1 MKALADFLH
10 EDRYEAESI
19 ADTGDYEMEEKSEK
33 RPSARKKTTA
43 QRFQETEVGPTNVSV
58 SLAPASGQTS
68 QSLTNACNALIRESI
83 TFEYSLRPLG
93 AGGPG
98 MYGAWVLRRS
108 LRAFSDV
115 VESCNV
121 DELHQSF
128 NKSDISERHRLGPF
142 IDELPAVL
150 YGLWKAFDELESF
163 LLDFVSFFH
172 SVDLTRVFQ
181 LLKESTRFFIESQ
194 DQLSKPCDSER
205 SQYDLIIASFFSE
218 LEKSFQIFSSELS
231 EFRRQGVPLI
241 RTSQSNQSDRYLMF
255 TTISTFFSAVT
266 SATLQISFQEGPD
279 SGSDVLNT
287 AVNLFF
293 FSSLIFSTA
302 SAVQALLAMAWI
314 RSFIR
319 VPRERLAYQW
329 VSKGPLFSLVVSGVF
344 FAIGLCLFVIASQ
357 KDSPTAFF
365 TIIFALMHAIGLV
378 VMSVWFVYEQW
389 RFRRQS
395 GAIGRKLTES
405 SVIMS
410 MLAWVMKIWQLH
422 ILVPSKQF
430 ASLFPRLLPDW
441 RQEVKNDCRLGDVE
455 NSIPK
460 EDRVSDADSFEVEV
474 EPPSRPESIMSFIDP
489 NEVKPR
495 LPAQLDSLD
504 LQAKY
509 NGKQRRQDCV
519 HLEDVPVRFVIT
531 AESSDDVLLE
541 SISGD
546 IHASE
551 EDRWTSE
558 STDKGH
564 MHTRPEPEPKDTSMS
579 WNAENST
586 VLGTSIV
593 EEPSVAE
600 ALHTYAGPSSA
611 VPLPWPD
618 AQLAL
623 PDSQTS
629 DFLQVRKESWQ
640 EGLRQDSITYMEMY
654 NRRNPKRKR
663 TYPSL
668 DSPSPS

>member
-10 EDRYEAESI
+10 EDRYDAESI
-19 ADTGDYEMEEKSEK
+19 AHAGEYEMEEKSEK
-33 RPSARKKTTA
+33 RSSSRKKTTA
-43 QRFQETEVGPTNVSV
+43 QRFQETDVGAANVSV
-58 SLAPASGQTS
+58 PLTPATGQIG
-68 QSLTNACNALIRESI
+68 QSLINACNALIRESI

-108 LRAFSDV
+108 LRTFSDV
-115 VESCNV
+115 VESCNI
-121 DELHQSF
+121 DGLHQSF
-128 NKSDISERHRLGPF
+128 HKADISERHRLAPF
-142 IDELPAVL
+142 IDGLPAAL

-172 SVDLTRVFQ
+172 SIDLTRVFQ
-181 LLKESTRFFIESQ
+181 LLKESTRLFNESS
-194 DQLSKPCDSER
+194 DQLRPYIPPTEGQTIRDN
-205 SQYDLIIASFFSE
+205 LLAFFSE
-218 LEKSFQIFSSELS
+218 LERSFQIFSSELS
-231 EFRRQGVPLI
+231 EFRKQGVPLI

-279 SGSDVLNT
+279 SGSDGLNT

-319 VPRERLAYQW
+319 VPCERLAFQW

-357 KDSPTAFF
+357 KDSLTTFF
-365 TIIFALMHAIGLV
+365 TVVFALIHAVGLV

-405 SVIMS
+405 SVMMS
-410 MLAWVMKIWQLH
+410 MLAWIMKIWQLH

-430 ASLFPRLLPDW
+430 ASLFPRLLPNW
-441 RQEVKNDCRLGDVE
+441 RQEMKNDCRLGDVE
-455 NSIPK
+455 KSITK
-460 EDRVSDADSFEVEV
+460 EESVSDTDSFEVEI
-474 EPPSRPESIMSFIDP
+474 EPPSRPESVMSFIDP

-495 LPAQLDSLD
+495 LPAQSDYHD
-504 LQAKY
+504 LQAKG
-509 NGKQRRQDCV
+509 NGKQRHQDCV
-519 HLEDVPVRFVIT
+519 RLEDVPVRFVVT
-531 AESSDDVLLE
+531 TENSDDVLLE

-546 IHASE
+546 IHTSE

-558 STDKGH
+558 SSDRGH
-564 MHTRPEPEPKDTSMS
+564 MHARPEHEPNYASMS

-600 ALHTYAGPSSA
+600 ALHTHAGPSSVA
-611 VPLPWPD
+611 PLP
-618 AQLAL
+618 QLAL
-623 PDSQTS
+623 PISQTG

-654 NRRNPKRKR
+654 NRRNPKKKR
-663 TYPSL
+663 SYPSL
-668 DSPSPS
+668 DSPTSS

>member
-10 EDRYEAESI
+10 EDRYEVESI
-19 ADTGDYEMEEKSEK
+19 AHTGDYEMEEKSEK
-33 RPSARKKTTA
+33 RPSSRKKTTA
-43 QRFQETEVGPTNVSV
+43 QRFQETDVGTANVSV
-58 SLAPASGQTS
+58 SLTPASGQIS
-68 QSLTNACNALIRESI
+68 QSLTNVCNALIRESI

-121 DELHQSF
+121 DELHQSY
-128 NKSDISERHRLGPF
+128 NKLDISERHRLGPF
-142 IDELPAVL
+142 IEGLPAAL

-181 LLKESTRFFIESQ
+181 LLKESTRFSNESQ
-194 DQLSKPCDSER
+194 DQLSKPCDSEQ
-205 SQYDLIIASFFSE
+205 SQSNLIIAQ
-218 LEKSFQIFSSELS
+218 LESSFQIFSSELS
-231 EFRRQGVPLI
+231 EFRKQGVPLI
-241 RTSQSNQSDRYLMF
+241 RTSQSNQSDRYLIF

-279 SGSDVLNT
+279 NGSDVLNT

-357 KDSPTAFF
+357 KDSLTTLF
-365 TIIFALMHAIGLV
+365 TVIFALIHAVGLV

-405 SVIMS
+405 SVMMS
-410 MLAWVMKIWQLH
+410 TLAWIMKIWQLH

-441 RQEVKNDCRLGDVE
+441 RQGMKNDCRLGDVE
-455 NSIPK
+455 KSIPK
-460 EDRVSDADSFEVEV
+460 EESVSDADSFEVEI
-474 EPPSRPESIMSFIDP
+474 EPPSRPESVMSFIYP

-495 LPAQLDSLD
+495 LPAQLGYPD
-504 LQAKY
+504 LQAKD
-509 NGKQRRQDCV
+509 NGKQCLQDCV
-519 HLEDVPVRFVIT
+519 HLEDTPVRFVVT

-541 SISGD
+541 
-546 IHASE
+546 
-551 EDRWTSE
+551 DRWTSE
-558 STDKGH
+558 SSDKGR
-564 MHTRPEPEPKDTSMS
+564 MHAMPEHEPKYASKS
-579 WNAENST
+579 WNAEKST

-593 EEPSVAE
+593 EEPSVVE
-600 ALHTYAGPSSA
+600 ALHTHAGPSSA
-611 VPLPWPD
+611 APLP
-618 AQLAL
+618 QLAL
-623 PDSQTS
+623 PVSQTS

-654 NRRNPKRKR
+654 NRRNPKKKR
-663 TYPSL
+663 SYPSL
-668 DSPSPS
+668 DSPTSS